1 MGLKALI
8 RTNTK
13 CKNKKDIIEKSK
25 LLPKSLRGFNG
36 NMAWK
41 PTNLNKVMAQCT

>member
-13 CKNKKDIIEKSK
+13 CKNKDIIEKTK
-25 LLPKSLRGFNG
+25 LLPKSLRRFNG
-36 NMAWK
+36 NMA
-41 PTNLNKVMAQCT
+41 